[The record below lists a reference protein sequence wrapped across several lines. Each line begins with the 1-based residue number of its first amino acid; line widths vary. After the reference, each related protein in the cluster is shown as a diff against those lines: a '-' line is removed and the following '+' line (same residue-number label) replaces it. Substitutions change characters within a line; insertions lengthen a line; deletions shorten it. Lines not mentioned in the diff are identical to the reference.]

1 MIKAIFLDFYNT
13 LVQFWPPLAQIQQA
27 SCREMGLNVS
37 EEGISRGYAV
47 ADVYFNRENEVRSLA
62 ERSEGERAEFFA
74 HYEQMIL
81 ENAGVPVSL
90 DLAAQIWEL
99 AIAVPKDFIPYDD
112 VIPALT
118 ELHQQGY
125 RLAVLSNLRRD
136 MSELCQRLGLAPY
149 LDFYVSSA
157 EVGAEKPNAAVFL
170 AALEKAAVAPGEVVH
185 VGDQHRSDVVGARG
199 VGIHPVLLD
208 RGGWHQ
214 DIEDCARIESLA
226 QLRPLLVGAP
236 SSLTFSIGNS
246 PSIS

>member
-13 LVQFWPPLAQIQQA
+13 LVQFWPPLGQIQQV

-37 EEGISRGYAV
+37 EEGINRGYTV
-47 ADVYFNRENEVRSLA
+47 ADVYFNHENELRPLA
-62 ERSEGERAEFFA
+62 ERSEAERSEFFA

-81 ENAGVPVSL
+81 ENAGVPVTL
-90 DLAAQIWEL
+90 DLAAQIWKL

-112 VIPALT
+112 VIPALSG
-118 ELHQQGY
+118 LHQQGY

-149 LDFYVSSA
+149 LEFYVSSA
-157 EVGAEKPNAAVFL
+157 EVGAEKPHAAFFL

-185 VGDQHRSDVVGARG
+185 VGDQHRADVVGARG

-214 DIEDCARIESLA
+214 DIDDCARIESLA
-226 QLRPLLVGAP
+226 QLQPLLVDAP
-236 SSLTFSIGNS
+236 RSLTSGNGIS
-246 PSIS
+246 PSFS